1 MLIHYLARVVSSQ
14 HIPSSEPLW
23 EYIRD
28 AVGDIL
34 TSQRLDG
41 PLKSVNDFLVQEFQ
55 VILEHLPIE
64 KCDYIFECLD

>member
-34 TSQRLDG
+34 TS
-41 PLKSVNDFLVQEFQ
+41 
-55 VILEHLPIE
+55 
-64 KCDYIFECLD
+64 